1 MKIPIKV
8 NLLFFAVLPVLL
20 VITAVCLNH
29 ARGPYWLRVN
39 LDPDYVYLLNA
50 SNLAHLQK
58 PGHIDH
64 PGTTVQVLGAITLR
78 VFHFFD
84 FSSKDDLKTD
94 VLKRPEYYL
103 NAINT
108 VMVALNAIVLFIL
121 GFVTYKLTRNTWLS
135 LWLQAA
141 PFFSNVI
148 LGPGLSR
155 VTPEPLLFFACLLL
169 ILILVI
175 FLHTQAQISPGTRKG
190 YKTFVLMFSLVI
202 GFGIAGKITFLPLAV
217 IPILALPRLKN
228 KIFYFFAA
236 ILSFIFFTLPIIG
249 QYGRFFSWV
258 SRLLTH
264 KGRYGTGEK
273 IMLPFPKYIKN
284 IIKLITGNPFF
295 SVILCISLV
304 ILILAFIIP
313 RMRKLSL
320 PHPAFKLLTAVTLS
334 QIFCLLMVARHAG
347 HHYLLPGLCL
357 SGITLFL
364 IFSYLKNL
372 LPAFKIDLNYL
383 KFSFILFI
391 ISVFIFIN
399 PYVNLKKMILTKSRL
414 KNKSLAI
421 YQEVATT
428 YKDHAKIYY
437 RFSSSPHYALWFGN
451 ILSSNF
457 HADVLGSLYKDVYFF
472 NTIKNN
478 FYGYDDSLPI
488 LFGRIQGKYGDK
500 IVFQGSKRVKIPGLR
515 LKNVYKETKKS
526 KFPESIFKID
536 PQTIKAVNQAF
547 QWIETNIE
555 KGSTLVFPEELAM
568 GTASLQND
576 YNIVFVKYSSM
587 DIKEFY
593 QLPVLLNNPYF
604 LVPSFKN
611 NGRRPISGGNIKKLK
626 EAGEKIEIQAFF
638 PGKKTP
644 ELSIGRMKPGLYQ
657 QFTYKELKVWFPQ
670 KKIKRKIA
678 PWMNV
683 LARRGK
689 FQFKFRTEEKNK
701 VLVVSYPGPGEAVKP
716 SCLFGYKN
724 KKGLQLK
731 NPGGKYIYFMASVN
745 IPGHLVNKEN
755 YLFIRDFGDKL
766 NKKMVYFSNTGW
778 LTYLVSLKIQP
789 KNENL
794 QFGFNFVPQ
803 CPGDKLKIKDVK
815 IFIIEEN
822 SKRR

>member
-1 MKIPIKV
+1 MKRL
-8 NLLFFAVLPVLL
+8 NYLFLVVLPVLL

-78 VFHFFD
+78 VVHFFD

-94 VLKRPEYYL
+94 VLKRPEFYL

-108 VMVALNAIVLFIL
+108 VIVALNVIMLFIL

-135 LWLQAA
+135 LWLQTA

-175 FLHTQAQISPGTRKG
+175 FLHMQSQSPLL
-190 YKTFVLMFSLVI
+190 FALVI
-202 GFGIAGKITFLPLAV
+202 GFGIATKITFLPLAV

-249 QYGRFFSWV
+249 QYDRFFRWV

-273 IMLPFPKYIKN
+273 IMLSFPKYIKN

-295 SVILCISLV
+295 SIILCISLV

-313 RMRKLSL
+313 RVRRLSL

-334 QIFCLLMVARHAG
+334 QIFCLLMVAKHAG

-357 SGITLFL
+357 SGITVFL

-372 LPAFKIDLNYL
+372 LPAFKINLNYL
-383 KFSFILFI
+383 KFSFIVFI
-391 ISVFIFIN
+391 IGVFVFIN
-399 PYVNLKKMILTKSRL
+399 PMVNLKKMILNKSRL
-414 KNKSLAI
+414 KNRSMAI
-421 YQEVATT
+421 YQEVATN

-437 RFSSSPHYALWFGN
+437 RFSSSPYYALWFGN
-451 ILSSNF
+451 ILSGNF
-457 HADVLGSLYKDVYFF
+457 HADVLGRLYKDVYFF

-500 IVFQGSKRVKIPGLR
+500 IVFQGSKRVKIPGLK

-536 PQTIKAVNQAF
+536 PQTIKATNQAF

-604 LVPSFKN
+604 LVPSLEN
-611 NGRRPISGGNIKKLK
+611 YGRLIISEKNIKNLK
-626 EAGEKIEIQAFF
+626 DVGEKIEIEAVF

-644 ELSIGRMKPGLYQ
+644 ELSIGRMKPGQLQ
-657 QFTYKELKVWFPQ
+657 QFTYKEIKVWFPQ

-689 FQFKFRTEEKNK
+689 FQFKFRTEKK
-701 VLVVSYPGPGEAVKP
+701 KKILVVSYPGPGEAVKP
-716 SCLFGYKN
+716 SCRFGYKN

-745 IPGHLVNKEN
+745 IPDHLVNKEN
-755 YLFIRDFGDKL
+755 YLFTWDFGPRL
-766 NKKMVYFSNTGW
+766 NKKKVYFSNTGW

-803 CPGDKLKIKDVK
+803 SPGDKLKIKDVK
-815 IFIIEEN
+815 IFIIEE
-822 SKRR
+822 K